1 MEKKKEKMY
10 LPSIDDL
17 FTTQKT
23 RDEADLEKVVNI
35 KLNDIDDF
43 PEHPFKVIVNDELKD
58 MAESIKEKGVLSPA
72 LVRQKDDGR
81 YEMISGHRR
90 KKASELAN
98 KDTIPCIVRD
108 LTDDE
113 ATIIMV
119 DSNMQREKVL
129 PSEKAFAYKMKLD
142 ALSHQG
148 KRTDLTS
155 DQVGPKLSRSNEM
168 LSNNVGE
175 SVSNIKRYIRLTYLI
190 PELLDYVDNSI
201 IKDKD
206 KLSIALSPA
215 VEISYLSKEE
225 QQSLLDYIDFNQITP
240 SQSQAISLKEMS
252 QNKTFTV
259 EKMEVLLNEEKPN
272 QTPTLRVSMN
282 KLRNVLPKEL
292 KNEREREDYVVKA
305 VEFYDKYQK
314 RMREKNSQER

>member
-1 MEKKKEKMY
+1 MH
-10 LPSIDDL
+10 LPTLDDY
-17 FTTQKT
+17 FTTQEE
-23 RDEADLEKVVNI
+23 RDNAKLEKIINI
-35 KLNDIDDF
+35 NITDIDDF
-43 PEHPFKVIVNDELKD
+43 PEHPFKVIINDELKE

-72 LVRQKDDGR
+72 LVRQKTDGR

-129 PSEKAFAYKMKLD
+129 PSERAFAYKMKLE
-142 ALSHQG
+142 ALNHQG
-148 KRTDLTS
+148 KRNDLTS
-155 DQVGPKLSRSNEM
+155 VEIAQKFQSKTSRQIVAEQ
-168 LSNNVGE
+168 VGE
-175 SVSNIKRYIRLTYLI
+175 SEDKVRRYIRLTYLI

-215 VEISYLSKEE
+215 VEISYLTREE

-259 EKMEVLLNEEKPN
+259 EKMEDLLNEEKPN

-292 KNEREREDYVVKA
+292 KNDREREDYVVKA

>member
-1 MEKKKEKMY
+1 MEKKKEKMN
-10 LPSIDDL
+10 LPSIEVL

-292 KNEREREDYVVKA
+292 KNDREREDYVVKA